1 MNVRKRNRNYTDQ
14 DWERWKRPD
23 CLLEFWQAAE
33 IAGLTEKQI
42 RARRDAQL
50 IADVR
55 MDGAVRIY
63 RRDLDRYLEERR
75 VEAII

>member
-1 MNVRKRNRNYTDQ
+1 MKDRRNYSDE

-23 CLLEFWQAAE
+23 YLLEFWQAAE
-33 IAGLTEKQI
+33 ICGLTEKQI
-42 RARRDAQL
+42 IARRDAQL
-50 IADVR
+50 IADVS

-75 VEAII
+75 REAII